1 MKTIPQKDS
10 RIQPKIKTEM
20 RGKGFTVHAGLLP
33 VLNFMGKL
41 LFRKVVGAAVRKERG
56 ANPKYEFVDAVQ
68 IIVTGLIAGA
78 TSMVQVVK
86 GWADELLQKMAGC
99 DKFPCY
105 AWAHYKGGKPE
116 RCCRDDRHDAS
127 VQGKGMEAYNKED
140 QECAG
145 CPVG

>member
-78 TSMVQVVK
+78 TSMVQMVK
-86 GWADELLQKMAGC
+86 MVKVWTDEVLRKMAG
-99 DKFPCY
+99 
-105 AWAHYKGGKPE
+105 
-116 RCCRDDRHDAS
+116 
-127 VQGKGMEAYNKED
+127 
-140 QECAG
+140 
-145 CPVG
+145 